1 MDYKAPWIAAAVFA
15 VLWATT
21 VTAATSPLRATI
33 IDRYGNQHDVAKFTF
48 QGRQDLEVYFQG
60 QRRLVALSRIARL
73 SFEGERGDEEQR
85 IVMSLRNGGV
95 ETGQM
100 ITGGSSSPHQDAVG
114 GGTSGRRFAGVTD
127 LGPFFILASD
137 VREIILRYPTGEA
150 PPADKMLNATI
161 VTTEGKIYEIE
172 DLRFRGKQRLDYLK
186 GRNKRFIPLTKVA
199 RIDFEDGA
207 FGDEFRAITATYWTG
222 KTVMGM
228 VETSTV
234 RLSGE
239 TEKSYFN
246 RVNQAFAGRM
256 GSGSFAIGMHAVKQ
270 IRFKTEQAKEIID
283 E

>member
-137 VREIILRYPTGEA
+137 VREIILRYPTGES

-270 IRFKTEQAKEIID
+270 IRFKIEQAKEVVD